1 MGCRI
6 TMQARIC
13 LKERFLQTHFQ
24 QNMIVVPDSD
34 CIFADDCLFVNDS
47 KNTTKSR
54 IVVVSLGYQ
63 KPGLSW
69 TGSRV
74 SIDINCSI
82 W

>member
-6 TMQARIC
+6 TMQARTC
-13 LKERFLQTHFQ
+13 LKERFLQKHFQ

-34 CIFADDCLFVNDS
+34 CIFDDDCLFVNDS
-47 KNTTKSR
+47 KKHNEIAHCCRLFWIS
-54 IVVVSLGYQ
+54 

-74 SIDINCSI
+74 SMDINI
-82 W
+82 WF